1 MKFNNLNI
9 NSNEEL
15 LNDKNKN
22 FSIFENNDNNSLKEY
37 IRDLLIIKGK
47 ILLIQMNALK
57 ATIHQFQEQVFYAQM
72 ILLIVIGIK

>member
-22 FSIFENNDNNSLKEY
+22 FSIFESNDNNSLKEY
-37 IRDLLIIKGK
+37 IRD
-47 ILLIQMNALK
+47 
-57 ATIHQFQEQVFYAQM
+57 
-72 ILLIVIGIK
+72 